1 MDMVSV
7 ARVYYTGSRHGL
19 MSMRPA
25 PYDVKAAKQTVSL
38 TINSDLYTQARRLGI
53 NTSQVAE
60 EALAQEVAR
69 RKAER
74 LKEEVRKDLKAL
86 DAYEAEH
93 GSFAEMVRQ
102 HYEPG
107 GDDAS

>member
-1 MDMVSV
+1 
-7 ARVYYTGSRHGL
+7 
-19 MSMRPA
+19 MSIRPP

-38 TINSDLYTQARRLGI
+38 TINSDLYAQAKGLGI
-53 NTSQVAE
+53 NTSQIAE

-74 LKEEVRKDLKAL
+74 LKEEVREDLKAL

-102 HYEPG
+102 HYDPG
-107 GDDAS
+107 SEDAS